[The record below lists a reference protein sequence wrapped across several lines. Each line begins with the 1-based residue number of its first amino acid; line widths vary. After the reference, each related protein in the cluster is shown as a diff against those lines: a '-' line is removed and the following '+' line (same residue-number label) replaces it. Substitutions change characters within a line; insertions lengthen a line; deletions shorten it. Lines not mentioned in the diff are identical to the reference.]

1 MKIVTPSLK
10 KLEKVGHGILAG
22 HDELLRKFYDVDS
35 EKMLVTATFHFQK
48 ASDFIDTSVGNKG
61 HYLLQPAVW
70 DKIEETY
77 KRIPNVY
84 SINYVFDIQ
93 DMEGHTVDELLAVFE
108 ENIELAFYDSRLALT
123 RKRKTAILLTLVGVI
138 LLVTDVAIR
147 LWSGISDLNRE
158 IISEV
163 IDIAAWVFVWEAVS
177 VYFLEGGELR
187 SRLRTIHRRI
197 NEVSIVTATAKGSD
211 TNENLFSKDDSFLTT
226 AETHLPL

>member
-1 MKIVTPSLK
+1 M
-10 KLEKVGHGILAG
+10 
-22 HDELLRKFYDVDS
+22 
-35 EKMLVTATFHFQK
+35 
-48 ASDFIDTSVGNKG
+48 
-61 HYLLQPAVW
+61 
-70 DKIEETY
+70 
-77 KRIPNVY
+77 
-84 SINYVFDIQ
+84 
-93 DMEGHTVDELLAVFE
+93 
-108 ENIELAFYDSRLALT
+108 SR
-123 RKRKTAILLTLVGVI
+123 
-138 LLVTDVAIR
+138 IR